1 VDYLR
6 MQLELSPTEYMETSR
21 DLYETA
27 MAYQCARANG
37 INDARDED
45 RKRREREAKSAAALK
60 RLRGR

>member
-1 VDYLR
+1 MNLD
-6 MQLELSPTEYMETSR
+6 LSPTEYLGTSR

-27 MAYQCARANG
+27 MAYQCARAQG

-45 RKRREREAKSAAALK
+45 RKRKDREAKQQASLK